1 MQPRE
6 LGGRGEARSEESA
19 STSAA
24 TSVAGEDLD
33 DDDHDPKAEFVQTF
47 KTILDDMSTYD
58 KWSVNMGGVRV
69 SANEDYYEV
78 FAPSRQDT
86 DDQSTT
92 DESVQ
97 VYDTLMIT
105 LRKGD
110 LNMSKE
116 EEAFRKKDKPVMA
129 REQSGSGH
137 GKHGRHHHEHSHSGG
152 GAKDIHHPLLHFAKE
167 LKSQATEKFK
177 DLPLKK
183 LLHAKCIR
191 YRLDAKS
198 KSTDLTKTNH
208 RGFFSSSVSLL
219 KYISMSSSSQKD
231 LRVATFRLLS
241 SQNPVDIP
249 PSVAPIQTTSHY
261 ELSFVPGILP
271 TAALTDGAVAAQKG
285 LLAFLAMLPL
295 EDPEFNP
302 DTWQLLVCNPLLRE
316 CKSILQFSTAQPFIS
331 WQADMLV
338 NTNARCYNLFVSTV
352 VLTDDNGVGPWTVQ
366 VYTSTDGSWKTY
378 NREDVIDP
386 ESERPSHAFFL
397 HAGHDLLVFTIE
409 QNDKQLVLY
418 ECVDSTSILKRKF
431 EIQLPSMAYAQS
443 GHSAFLV
450 EHNGYAILVALTQV
464 EEDQSQLTTFG
475 IWRLAVE
482 AGKSDVD
489 YHWDEISIMLEDIID
504 YIDRRGVALEEVE
517 ELRYSINGV
526 VIISDIICIEVDF
539 WMSLSDRQEITRL
552 LVEYHMLSNT
562 WNVMRT
568 KERTV
573 EAPGWD
579 LWGKL
584 LRTVYEPRWD
594 IQCNLLM
601 LLVR

>member
-1 MQPRE
+1 MKPRE
-6 LGGRGEARSEESA
+6 LGGRRGEAAGISGSGESA

-24 TSVAGEDLD
+24 TSVAGDLD
-33 DDDHDPKAEFVQTF
+33 DDDHDPKADFQ
-47 KTILDDMSTYD
+47 KTYETVLDDMSKYD
-58 KWSVNMGGVRV
+58 KWSMNVGGVRGT
-69 SANEDYYEV
+69 EDYYDA
-78 FAPSRQDT
+78 FTPSRQDT
-86 DDQSTT
+86 DDQST

-97 VYDTLMIT
+97 MYDTLMIT

-110 LNMSKE
+110 LTMTKE
-116 EEAFRKKDKPVMA
+116 EEAFRKKEKPVIG
-129 REQSGSGH
+129 REHSGSGH
-137 GKHGRHHHEHSHSGG
+137 GKHHRHHHEHSNSGG

-167 LKSQATEKFK
+167 FKSQATEKLK
-177 DLPLKK
+177 DLPLRK
-183 LLHAKCIR
+183 LLHAKTIR
-191 YRLDAKS
+191 FRIDAKS
-198 KSTDLTKTNH
+198 KSTELVKTN

-231 LRVATFRLLS
+231 VRVATFRLLCS
-241 SQNPVDIP
+241 ENPIDIP
-249 PSVAPIQTTSHY
+249 PSVAPSQTTSHFD
-261 ELSFVPGILP
+261 LSFLPGILP

-295 EDPEFNP
+295 EDPDFNP
-302 DTWQLLVCNPLLRE
+302 DTWQLLVCNPLRRE
-316 CKSILQFSTAQPFIS
+316 CKSILKFSTVQPFIS

-338 NTNARCYNLFVSTV
+338 NQNARCYNLFVSTV
-352 VLTDDNGVGPWTVQ
+352 VLTDDGGVGPWTVQ

-378 NREDVIDP
+378 NREYVLDP

-397 HAGHDLLVFTIE
+397 HAGHELLVFTIE
-409 QNDKQLVLY
+409 QNDRQLVLY
-418 ECVDSTSILKRKF
+418 ECVDSTSILKRRF
-431 EIQLPSMAYAQS
+431 EIQMPSMAYAQS

-482 AGKSDVD
+482 AGKTDVD
-489 YHWDEISIMLEDIID
+489 YNWDEISIMLEDIID
-504 YIDRRGVALEEVE
+504 YIDRRGVALEDVE
-517 ELRYSINGV
+517 ELRYSINGA

-552 LVEYHMLSNT
+552 LIEYHMLSNS

-594 IQCNLLM
+594 I
-601 LLVR
+601 RP